1 MHISVK
7 AQVLLQEGRFAKY
20 KQLSLS
26 ECLDQHSIITLK
38 HLFLGSSL
46 LNANSTI
53 FEDPITNEEIHMAC
67 VVSSGHI
74 LSRATIETWL
84 ERKSKDNL
92 VCPLTRVPLL
102 SRFGPEKKPYLS
114 FPSIDK
120 LISCYRLLCQR
131 EQKIETELLSEKKGV
146 EPVVA
151 VVGLRLEKGAVE
163 LTIVLNGEND
173 QCQELL
179 NFFTNLL
186 VSFSPL
192 FVDSEKS
199 TKSSSLFTRY
209 WSQISP
215 REFSLSF
222 CFPTIEA
229 MPVVARTFS
238 DFHLNQLVKLC
249 AEILSL
255 PVANMDLPLAKD
267 FSLSSVQDHH
277 RVDII
282 IEVPSSLSQLLELVR
297 RFMVFTNRVASE
309 LQHKVFNI
317 VDNEHG
323 AVSATLSPAVNSA
336 QVSSFYESHSETN
349 PLKKLRALPSTYNDN
364 VLFEEF
370 SRLLKEHRY
379 ELYVDLLLMKTA
391 LPNRNYIDLAIEMIF
406 DADQKINFCQK
417 QFIMLVSL
425 SNFST
430 KAELAA
436 LIKNIEVSQLP
447 EEWLSDLHFWQL
459 FYSNELELHKTSDK
473 FLKSWEFTCKAV
485 AKLSERRSQF
495 HDAEHL
501 CQKALV
507 RNPANAKAISY
518 SIYARAQLSPDN
530 MSLSEAAGVIQHNNT
545 IFGENTWIAKYL
557 NSLIAKYIYLPQ
569 YLENGSSLE
578 IINALGIDIYE
589 PFMRQAQVKYIHLI
603 QGKVNDQSAYFFV
616 KLRPSVLAIM
626 KEIRSSSLCEV
637 NQLGTVIYACFGE
650 APGQR
655 ILNRIY
661 REYCVDSHEFAYANS
676 VKEKIIFDYQS
687 ALRAYENRVYMPK
700 SIATELQT
708 IDPSILLSSTL
719 VSQNEVREKY
729 IQLWQSE
736 LVLIKSYK
744 KISFS
749 EGDVLKIKRDLKAI
763 HQLTNTSS
771 YLVKLLAV
779 HLASNSL
786 ILVVEKGEHDSLKSF
801 LSSDIP
807 TISWSIRLNLAY
819 QISCG
824 LRYLHNNHIAHKNL
838 KSSNVILFSG
848 YTPKLTGFSFFESEN
863 QLGRKALSAE
873 DSVDN
878 IRYKA
883 PECLLD
889 VASIDDQIS
898 DIWSLGMLFF
908 ELSSRYQPFHDATTP
923 SIVKSWIARGLR
935 EHPPESCEVEQPQFA
950 LLMRSCFSERKKRLK
965 IDDITQS
972 DCFKYLNL

>member
-120 LISCYRLLCQR
+120 LISCYQLLCQR
-131 EQKIETELLSEKKGV
+131 KQEEKEI

-151 VVGLRLEKGAVE
+151 VVGLRLEKGTVE
-163 LTIVLNGEND
+163 FTIILNGEDD
-173 QCQELL
+173 QYQELL
-179 NFFTNLL
+179 NFFVNLL
-186 VSFSPL
+186 ISFSPS

-199 TKSSSLFTRY
+199 TKIPSLFTQH
-209 WSQISP
+209 WNQVNA
-215 REFSLSF
+215 REFTLSF
-222 CFPTIEA
+222 CFTCAEA
-229 MPVVARTFS
+229 SQIDARTFS
-238 DFHLNQLVKLC
+238 DFHLNNLVKLFS
-249 AEILSL
+249 EILNL
-255 PVANMDLPLAKD
+255 PVANMDLPLVKD
-267 FSLSSVQDHH
+267 FSLSSVQDDHS
-277 RVDII
+277 VDII
-282 IEVPSSLSQLLELVR
+282 IGNSSSFSQVLEIAR
-297 RFMVFTNRVASE
+297 RFIVFTNRVASE
-309 LQHKVFNI
+309 LQNKVFNI
-317 VDNEHG
+317 LDNEQD
-323 AVSATLSPAVNSA
+323 AVSTTHFPAADLTQGASL
-336 QVSSFYESHSETN
+336 YESHRETN
-349 PLKKLRALPSTYNDN
+349 LVKKSLALPLIYNDS

-370 SRLLKEHRY
+370 SRLLKENRY
-379 ELYVDLLLMKTA
+379 ELYVDMLLMKTA
-391 LPNRNYIDLAIEMIF
+391 LPNRHYIDLAIEIIF
-406 DADQKINFCQK
+406 DVEKEINIYQK

-518 SIYARAQLSPDN
+518 SIYARAQLSPGN

-578 IINALGIDIYE
+578 IINALGIDIHE

-603 QGKVNDQSAYFFV
+603 QGKINDQSAYFFV
-616 KLRPSVLAIM
+616 KLRPSVVAIM

-661 REYCVDSHEFAYANS
+661 REYCVDSHESAYANT

-719 VSQNEVREKY
+719 VNQNEVREKY
-729 IQLWQSE
+729 IQLWQTE

-786 ILVVEKGEHDSLKSF
+786 LLVVEKGGHDSLKSF
-801 LSSDIP
+801 LSSDMP
-807 TISWSIRLNLAY
+807 TISWSIRLKLAY

-863 QLGRKALSAE
+863 QLCKKMSCIE
-873 DSVDN
+873 DSIDD

-883 PECLLD
+883 PECLLE
-889 VASIDDQIS
+889 VAPTNDQIS

-923 SIVKSWIARGLR
+923 SIAKSWIAHGLR
-935 EHPPESCEVEQPQFA
+935 EHPSEACEIEQPQFS
-950 LLMRSCFSERKKRLK
+950 LLMKSCFSERGKRLQ